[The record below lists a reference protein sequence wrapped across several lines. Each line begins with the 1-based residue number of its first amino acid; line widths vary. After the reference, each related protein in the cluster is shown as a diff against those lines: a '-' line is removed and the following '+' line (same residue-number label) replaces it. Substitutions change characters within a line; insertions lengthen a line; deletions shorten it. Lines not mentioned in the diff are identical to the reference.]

1 MTIYKIEFDLRDKAI
16 EYDSK
21 HYRFENGGR
30 LTIIDGDSSIEGTYN
45 LVKKGERY
53 FLVTDPEIIKGKKEL
68 PVDLLLND
76 SIILVNE

>member
-1 MTIYKIEFDLRDKAI
+1 MTIYKIEFDIRDKAI
-16 EYDSK
+16 EFDNK
-21 HYRFENGGR
+21 FYRFENGGR
-30 LTIIDGDSSIEGTYN
+30 LTIIDGGLSIEGFYN

-68 PVDLLLND
+68 PIDLLLND